1 MSDKKPNLE
10 FNKIFAAVLVA
21 GITAM
26 LAGFIAN
33 KVFYTEVPEES
44 AIEIDTT
51 AFQQAAAGGPAKPD
65 IPEPVLALI
74 AEADIAKGEQLSRA
88 CAACHTFV
96 KDGPNRVGP
105 NMWDVVGNIKAHIDS
120 FAYSDI
126 FNKWHEAG
134 AVWNYEDLNAFLWK
148 PKVYAPGTKMSYIGM
163 RKPEDRAAMI
173 AWMRSLSDTP
183 APLPTQAEIVA
194 EQEAYN
200 VAMGLN
206 PDGSEIVTESGED
219 EAADGEAVEADE
231 TSSEE
236 ADAPAE
242 QQAY

>member
-1 MSDKKPNLE
+1 MSGKKPNLE

-26 LAGFIAN
+26 MAGFISN
-33 KVFYTEVPEES
+33 KIFHPEIPEQA

-51 AFQQAAAGGPAKPD
+51 AFETASAAVNVPQ
-65 IPEPVLALI
+65 IPQPVLAMI

-105 NMWDVVGNIKAHIDS
+105 NMWDVVGNIKAHIDG

-126 FNKWHEAG
+126 FNEWHEQG
-134 AVWNYEDLNAFLWK
+134 DVWDYEAMNAFLWK

-163 RKPEDRAAMI
+163 KKPEDRAAMI
-173 AWMRSLSDTP
+173 AWLRTLADEP
-183 APLPTQAEIVA
+183 IALPTKEQIKAEK
-194 EQEAYN
+194 EAYN

-206 PDGSEIVTESGED
+206 PDGSEKAE
-219 EAADGEAVEADE
+219 EAPEV
-231 TSSEE
+231 SSEE
-236 ADAPAE
+236 NASE
-242 QQAY
+242 